1 MLKKLFGGN
10 KNDFYLELK
19 EESEGKPAETSKA
32 TTSNGTKAAAQAPA
46 PEAKTEASAPA
57 PEAKTEVKPAPEAKT
72 EASAPAPEAKTE
84 KKSKKVSI
92 KERKKAEK
100 AKAPAPAPAPAP
112 VAKASPKLPAETAF
126 ASKYLIPTNT
136 NGRRRPGANMN
147 AFLDMARQVKT
158 PKK

>member
-1 MLKKLFGGN
+1 MLKKLFGGK

-19 EESEGKPAETSKA
+19 EESQGKPAETSKA
-32 TTSNGTKAAAQAPA
+32 TASNGTKAAAQAPA
-46 PEAKTEASAPA
+46 PEPKTEAAPA
-57 PEAKTEVKPAPEAKT
+57 PEAKTEATPAPEAKT
-72 EASAPAPEAKTE
+72 K
-84 KKSKKVSI
+84 KKSNKVSI
-92 KERKKAEK
+92 KERKKSEQ

-112 VAKASPKLPAETAF
+112 VAKATPKLPPETAF

-158 PKK
+158 PNK